1 MSRSLLAEIGKAALK
16 NPKDLLTDLD
26 PRVERVFGHRVEPPE
41 NVVNGVVTGWLTR
54 AIHRPQTTHAPAG
67 LALVETADRRVRAGL
82 VAVVAPVAVLA
93 VEAVLAAFLGD
104 ALVALVALV
113 DFLADVVIEVA
124 LAAPFIDGAP
134 LLVRL
139 AESAFLVVVL
149 VVVVVLLTG
158 PAIEDAARSLATSVR
173 SRVASAWASS
183 SLSADTSPRRVT
195 ATSTSLRTR
204 AVRLE

>member
-41 NVVNGVVTGWLTR
+41 NVVDGVVTGWLTR

-82 VAVVAPVAVLA
+82 VAVEAPVAVLA

-139 AESAFLVVVL
+139 AESAFLVVV
-149 VVVVVLLTG
+149 VVLLTG
-158 PAIEDAARSLATSVR
+158 PTIEDAARSLATSVR